1 MKKSF
6 LLLIVLVWV
15 GFAGFSF
22 AQDVIEQKAQTI
34 DKKLIAPCCW
44 TATLDQHFS
53 EVAEQ
58 MKAEVR
64 DRLSQG
70 QSEEQILGYFEGK
83 YGERI
88 LSQPKPTGFNLS
100 ICIFPFVALGFGA
113 FLLSRVLR
121 KTKPVEEVTNTMT
134 VQTSSPERDEKYRKM
149 IDKELYRS

>member
-6 LLLIVLVWV
+6 LFLVVIVLA
-15 GFAGFSF
+15 GFANAMDS
-22 AQDVIEQKAQTI
+22 IEQKAQTI

-53 EVAEQ
+53 EVSEQ
-58 MKAEVR
+58 MKAEIR

-70 QSEEQILGYFEGK
+70 QPEEQILGYFEGK

-100 ICIFPFVALGFGA
+100 IWIFPFVALGFGA

-134 VQTSSPERDEKYRKM
+134 VQTSSPERDEKYRQM